1 MSSRARRRAEPGPEA
16 VAAVAALQA
25 LAAVFFI
32 ADAAGDIT
40 AGGVTWHVAIEAVIA
55 LALLAGVV
63 TGALQLRRLLAAGR
77 RKTAALAVAAGAL
90 SEVIEARVREWGLTP
105 AEADVAVFA
114 LKGCDVAEIAALRNA
129 APGTVRAQLARVY
142 EKAGVR
148 SRSALASLFLE
159 DLIATPPASGR
170 APGAPSGTGTAVAPG
185 RRGP

>member
-1 MSSRARRRAEPGPEA
+1 MRARARRRPEPGAEA

-32 ADAAGDIT
+32 VDAAGDV
-40 AGGVTWHVAIEAVIA
+40 AAQGVTWHVAIEGVIA

-63 TGALQLRRLLAAGR
+63 TGSLQLRTILAAGR
-77 RKTAALAVAAGAL
+77 RKSAALAVAAGAL
-90 SEVIEARVREWGLTP
+90 SEVIQERARAWGLTP

-114 LKGCDVAEIAALRNA
+114 LKGCDVAEIAALRKS

-148 SRSALASLFLE
+148 SRSELASLFLE
-159 DLIATPPASGR
+159 DLIAAPEPRSG
-170 APGAPSGTGTAVAPG
+170 P
-185 RRGP
+185 